1 MKFGEPLSFS
11 DAYGNGIKVDKNIA
25 KTIFGKHLNN
35 SFTFFATL

>member
-1 MKFGEPLSFS
+1 MKFGEVLGFS
-11 DAYGNGIKVDKNIA
+11 DAYESGIKINKNSA